1 MSASLAEALPAELA
15 ADWRRLEPLAEL
27 ISLFLP
33 STWRVT
39 LPAWGLLLHEIESAA
54 LDLSEPHLAEI
65 KLAWWRD
72 ELLQAR
78 RGQPRHPLTQAL
90 QVAGWMEK
98 APAGAWTDLVQGG
111 LELAADSDSTPDLDG
126 QISRFACLT
135 QPAAEL
141 ECRLFGGDA
150 TATARVHGVHLAL
163 DQWIHARRRQRQ
175 PWPLDLVARHGASPA
190 ADVEPSV
197 LEAMARD
204 HARRLRAG
212 LTADARASAYR
223 ALAAVSRALL
233 LVQLQRSGRPGEL
246 AVRPGPLA
254 ALAVW
259 RRARS
264 VLRRPSRA

>member
-1 MSASLAEALPAELA
+1 MSVTPAETLPPELA

-27 ISLFLP
+27 IGLFLP
-33 STWRVT
+33 SPWRVA

-54 LDLSEPHLAEI
+54 FDLSEPHLASI

-90 QVAGWMEK
+90 QAAGRMQQ
-98 APAGAWTDLVQGG
+98 APADAWADLVQGG
-111 LELAADSDSTPDLDG
+111 MDLAADSDSTADQDS
-126 QISRFACLT
+126 QIRRFERLT
-135 QPAAEL
+135 APAAEL
-141 ECRLFGGDA
+141 ECQLFGGDPV
-150 TATARVHGVHLAL
+150 ATARLHAIHLAL
-163 DQWIHARRRQRQ
+163 DQWLHARRRQRQ

-190 ADVEPSV
+190 VEADPVL
-197 LEAMARD
+197 LEALARD

-212 LTADARASAYR
+212 LTADARAAAYR
-223 ALAAVSRALL
+223 ALAAVSRARLL
-233 LVQLQRSGRPGEL
+233 LQLERSGRPGEL
-246 AVRPGPLA
+246 DVRPGPLA

-264 VLRRPSRA
+264 LLRRPSRA